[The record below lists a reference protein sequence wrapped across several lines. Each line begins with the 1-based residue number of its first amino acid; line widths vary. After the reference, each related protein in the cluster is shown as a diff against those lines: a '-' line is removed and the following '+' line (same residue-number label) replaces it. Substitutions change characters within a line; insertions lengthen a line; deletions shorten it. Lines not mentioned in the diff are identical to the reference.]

1 VIPTVLSVLVAL
13 TANSF
18 KNGLR
23 VEILELRLEVASNYV
38 QKGSLDKEITELK
51 GLISKLSSQISDLQ
65 REFDRSHQGE
75 I

>member
-1 VIPTVLSVLVAL
+1 
-13 TANSF
+13 
-18 KNGLR
+18 
-23 VEILELRLEVASNYV
+23 V